1 MRKLLLMLSLS
12 GLSILSVHASPIT
25 VIAAENFYGEL
36 VREIGG
42 DQVKVQSIISN
53 PDADPHLFTTS
64 PALNRSLSKAQIII
78 YNGAGYDSWMEQM
91 LATNSRNNQV
101 SLIKVADLVGVK
113 DGENPHLWYKP
124 ETFPKLA
131 NLIATKLIQLNPQS
145 KTTITNNLNNFL
157 AEHAKVIQLIAQ
169 TKAKYQGTPVTAT
182 EPVYGYMAQA
192 LGLTMLGND
201 FQWKIMNDTE
211 PTPQIIAS
219 YQNLL
224 THKKVKILFYNN
236 QVTEPVT
243 KNMQEL
249 AKQQKIQV
257 VGVSE
262 TMPNQLTVNHWLRNE
277 IQATTKALAVTNQ

>member
-1 MRKLLLMLSLS
+1 MLSLS

-64 PALNRSLSKAQIII
+64 PALNRSLSEAQIII

-91 LATNSRNNQV
+91 LATNSKNNQV

-131 NLIATKLIQLNPQS
+131 NLIATKLIQLNPQA
-145 KTTITNNLNNFL
+145 KTKITNNLNNFL

-262 TMPNQLTVNHWLRNE
+262 TMPNQLTINHWLRNE
-277 IQATTKALAVTNQ
+277 IQATIKALAVTNQ

>member
-1 MRKLLLMLSLS
+1 MLSLS